1 MVRKLLVIL
10 TSLIVGFASPA
21 SARDQTATAFVRT
34 EAKVADPGHAI
45 IPVYI
50 WAPTTGSSLGLVVI
64 SHGASAG
71 AESHEDTA
79 VALARAGFVVV
90 APMHPGD
97 NYNDVS
103 AVGTAHW
110 FTDRTRQVTRVIDF
124 MLTQWAGHMR
134 LAPSR
139 IGMFGYSAGGTTALI
154 ASGGQPNFG
163 KIATHCAQDAE
174 FVCKLMILS
183 TDFSTAPGLVR
194 DHRIKAIVVAAPA
207 LGFTFAPTG
216 LAQVKVPVQLWAGGL
231 DTVAPPATNADVIRS
246 LLKAKVDFHRVPL
259 AQHLSF
265 LAPCDADTPPFLCND
280 AAGFDRAAF
289 HHEFNRAIVG
299 FFQRELKP
307 RR

>member
-10 TSLIVGFASPA
+10 ASLIVGFASPA

-134 LAPSR
+134 LAPDR

-154 ASGGQPNFG
+154 ASGGRPDFG
-163 KIATHCAQDAE
+163 KISTHCAKTAE
-174 FVCKLMILS
+174 FVCNLMVLGK
-183 TDFSTAPGLVR
+183 DFSTTPALSR
-194 DHRIKAIVVAAPA
+194 DRRIKAIVVAAPA
-207 LGFTFAPTG
+207 LGFTFAPAG
-216 LAQVKVPVQLWAGGL
+216 LIQVKVPVQLWAGGL

-246 LLKAKVDFHRVPL
+246 LLKGRVDFHRVPL

-265 LAPCDADTPPFLCND
+265 LAPCDADSPQFLCKD
-280 AAGFDRAAF
+280 AAGFDRPAFHRQFNGAVAAF
-289 HHEFNRAIVG
+289 FK
-299 FFQRELKP
+299 RELRP